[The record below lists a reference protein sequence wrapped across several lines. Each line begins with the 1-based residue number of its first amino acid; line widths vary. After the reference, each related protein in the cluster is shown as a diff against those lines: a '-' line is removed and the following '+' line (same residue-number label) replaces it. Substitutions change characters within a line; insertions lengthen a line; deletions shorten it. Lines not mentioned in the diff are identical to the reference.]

1 MTNRA
6 DTLLAFVAAFEA
18 SIARHRHWLREPSL
32 IVDLRD
38 AALRGDARRV
48 ANFAREVTRLIR
60 RERLWGLENRATA
73 RRQDARRQR
82 FHDLAWGLRPQH
94 EARRSA

>member
-1 MTNRA
+1 MSDQT
-6 DTLLAFVAAFEA
+6 DTLLAFAAAFEA
-18 SIARHRHWLREPSL
+18 SIARHRHWLREPYL
-32 IVDLRD
+32 ITDMRD
-38 AALRGDARRV
+38 AAMRGDARRV
-48 ANFAREVTRLIR
+48 ANFAREIQRTIR

-73 RRQDARRQR
+73 RRHEARRQR